1 MFLSDGLS
9 GQEWTLVVDLEFCTK
24 TLPKQKW
31 VKMWSK
37 LAHLLRQ
44 IAFEHQQTSQKVKLA
59 FISTHESEALLAVKE

>member
-44 IAFEHQQTSQKVKLA
+44 IAFEHR
-59 FISTHESEALLAVKE
+59 